1 MTAFT
6 GSVFPLLFGR
16 SGPWPRNRRCGLSR
30 GIKKPAY
37 GRLLVDDLAL
47 LLVSR
52 NRLQLMTSLGW

>member
-1 MTAFT
+1 MFVAMQGVEAWRDGPHWDT
-6 GSVFPLLFGR
+6 GF
-16 SGPWPRNRRCGLSR
+16 SR